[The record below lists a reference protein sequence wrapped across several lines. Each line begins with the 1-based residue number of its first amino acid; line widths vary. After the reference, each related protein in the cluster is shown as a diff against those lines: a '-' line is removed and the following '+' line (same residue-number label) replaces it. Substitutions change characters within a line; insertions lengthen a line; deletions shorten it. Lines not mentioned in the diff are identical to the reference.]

1 MKSFTVMTWTPDS
14 IETWRDLRLIVGH
27 IFKTTR
33 YFDRVSIHARRDM
46 SVEKPAAFTMMTW
59 THDSTHDWRDMSVII
74 GQDFETNSF
83 FERDSIETWRDMS
96 VIFSLIIKSFTVMTW
111 TRDSTHDWRDM
122 SVEAGLGYE
131 ATPCSDSDSTHDWR
145 DMSVTKAADESS
157 RPPRITENKRYAT
170 PPIIV
175 NGHTT

>member
-1 MKSFTVMTWTPDS
+1 MMTWTPH
-14 IETWRDLRLIVGH
+14 L
-27 IFKTTR
+27 
-33 YFDRVSIHARRDM
+33 
-46 SVEKPAAFTMMTW
+46 
-59 THDSTHDWRDMSVII
+59 THVRRDMSVII

-83 FERDSIETWRDMS
+83 SDRNSIHAWRAMS

-145 DMSVTKAADESS
+145 DMSVTKPPDESS

>member
-1 MKSFTVMTWTPDS
+1 
-14 IETWRDLRLIVGH
+14 
-27 IFKTTR
+27 
-33 YFDRVSIHARRDM
+33 M

-111 TRDSTHDWRDM
+111 TPDSTHGWRDM
-122 SVEAGLGYE
+122 SVEAGQDFE
-131 ATPCSDSDSTHDWR
+131 TNSISDRDLLHARR
-145 DMSVTKAADESS
+145 DMSF
-157 RPPRITENKRYAT
+157 
-170 PPIIV
+170 IV
-175 NGHTT
+175 GVI